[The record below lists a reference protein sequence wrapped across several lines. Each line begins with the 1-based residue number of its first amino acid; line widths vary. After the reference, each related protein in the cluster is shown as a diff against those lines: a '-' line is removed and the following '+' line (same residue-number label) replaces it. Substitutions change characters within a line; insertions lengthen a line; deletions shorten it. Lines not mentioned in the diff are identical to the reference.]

1 LANFHFRKLIN
12 YDFDTYTKD
21 FCGGEKG
28 CTSLYEKIYEKNE
41 KGLIM
46 LYMVTMVCVY
56 ETYLLGNKPMIGSQ
70 WRI

>member
-1 LANFHFRKLIN
+1 VGKKRAVLHYIFKKL
-12 YDFDTYTKD
+12 
-21 FCGGEKG
+21 
-28 CTSLYEKIYEKNE
+28 KNE

-46 LYMVTMVCVY
+46 LFMVTMVCVY

>member
-1 LANFHFRKLIN
+1 MILTHIQRIFVGKKRAVLHYIFKNF
-12 YDFDTYTKD
+12 
-21 FCGGEKG
+21 
-28 CTSLYEKIYEKNE
+28 KNE

-46 LYMVTMVCVY
+46 LFMVTMVCVY

>member
-1 LANFHFRKLIN
+1 LW
-12 YDFDTYTKD
+12 
-21 FCGGEKG
+21 GGKKVVLHYI
-28 CTSLYEKIYEKNE
+28 SKIYEKNE